1 MGVQPP
7 PPLPGAEAASAGP
20 TWRPGTPAEKEAVRE
35 QVGRILATAQFRNSK
50 RFPAFLRHTVEH
62 ALSSTEGLKERTI
75 GHEVFGRD
83 PGYDTA
89 QDPVVRMTAAEVRKR
104 LAQYYQLPEH
114 AGEPV
119 ISYEPGSYVPE
130 FALPPTITAGVPL
143 TEHLPRSVPPEPRQP
158 SVWRKRTAAPA
169 VAIAIVALVS
179 LGVLAR
185 GRLVRPGSAR
195 ERFWA
200 PIVAPGTPVLLCIG
214 HPFAPGAN
222 AASSTQPL
230 SASRS
235 DLTVTEF
242 LRTESVSYTDAV
254 TLALLASELRARATP
269 FHVRRT
275 SGTQLQD
282 LRDGPVVLIGGFN
295 NPWTLRLGE
304 GLRFTLV
311 FDSKGPYVRDRDHP
325 ESREWQPGLSGK
337 LNDVKQT
344 YGLITRVQDTSTGHM
359 VVAVSGL
366 VLGTRAAAECLT
378 EPGCLDAGQFPPK
391 TDWEH
396 GNLQVVVAA
405 AVMGENSGSPRVV
418 LTHVW

>member
-1 MGVQPP
+1 MGAQPP
-7 PPLPGAEAASAGP
+7 PALPDAESPPPGS
-20 TWRPGTPAEKEAVRE
+20 TWLPVTPADKEAVRE

-89 QDPVVRMTAAEVRKR
+89 QDPIVRMTAAEVRKR
-104 LAQYYQLPEH
+104 LAQYYHLPEH
-114 AGEPV
+114 AGEPI
-119 ISYEPGSYVPE
+119 ISYQPGSYVPE
-130 FALPPTITAGVPL
+130 FALPATNRAAVSVSGNVPSSAAHEPT
-143 TEHLPRSVPPEPRQP
+143 PPTVHR
-158 SVWRKRTAAPA
+158 WRAAA
-169 VAIAIVALVS
+169 TLAIVGIVI

-185 GRLVRPGSAR
+185 TRLVHPATALD
-195 ERFWA
+195 RFWA
-200 PIVAPGTPVLLCIG
+200 PVVEHGTPVLLCIG
-214 HPFAPGAN
+214 QPFAPIAN
-222 AASSTQPL
+222 A
-230 SASRS
+230 SASTEPPPAS
-235 DLTVTEF
+235 HADPTVTEF
-242 LRTESVSYTDAV
+242 LQTESVSYTDAV
-254 TLALLASELRARATP
+254 TLALLMSELRARATP
-269 FHVRRT
+269 FHIRRT

-304 GLRFTLV
+304 GLRFTLA
-311 FDSKGPYVRDRDHP
+311 FETKGPYVRDREHP

-337 LNDVKQT
+337 LKDVKQT

-378 EPGCLDAGQFPPK
+378 EPACLDAAQFPPAM
-391 TDWEH
+391 DWQH
-396 GNLQVVVAA
+396 ANLQVVVAA
-405 AVMGENSGSPRVV
+405 AVVGENSGSPRVV
-418 LTHVW
+418 RTHVW

>member
-1 MGVQPP
+1 MGAQSPP
-7 PPLPGAEAASAGP
+7 GPPDVESASAGA
-20 TWRPGTPAEKEAVRE
+20 TWLPLSAAEKEAVRE

-62 ALSSTEGLKERTI
+62 ALSSAEGMKERTI
-75 GHEVFGRD
+75 GHEVFGRA

-89 QDPVVRMTAAEVRKR
+89 QDPIVRMTAAEVRKR
-104 LAQYYQLPEH
+104 LAHYYQLPEH
-114 AGEPV
+114 AGEPI
-119 ISYEPGSYVPE
+119 ISYQPGSYVPE
-130 FALPPTITAGVPL
+130 FAFPATNSAAMAVTS
-143 TEHLPRSVPPEPRQP
+143 HVPPSAVFEPRP
-158 SVWRKRTAAPA
+158 TSVRRWGMATA
-169 VAIAIVALVS
+169 VAAVGVVM

-185 GRLVRPGSAR
+185 GRVARPASAL

-214 HPFAPGAN
+214 QPFAPRAN
-222 AASSTQPL
+222 ANASTAPPPTSQ
-230 SASRS
+230 S

-242 LRTESVSYTDAV
+242 LQTESVSYTDAV

-269 FHVRRT
+269 FRIRRT

-304 GLRFTLV
+304 GLRFTLA
-311 FDSKGPYVRDRDHP
+311 FDNRGPYVRDRDHP
-325 ESREWQPGLSGK
+325 DSREWQPPLSGK

-344 YGLITRVQDTSTGHM
+344 YGLITRVQDKSTGDM

-378 EPGCLDAGQFPPK
+378 ESGCLDTAQFPP
-391 TDWEH
+391 TMDWEH
-396 GNLQVVVAA
+396 ANVQIVVAA
-405 AVMGENSGSPRVV
+405 AVMGEHSGSPRVV
-418 LTHVW
+418 LTHAW